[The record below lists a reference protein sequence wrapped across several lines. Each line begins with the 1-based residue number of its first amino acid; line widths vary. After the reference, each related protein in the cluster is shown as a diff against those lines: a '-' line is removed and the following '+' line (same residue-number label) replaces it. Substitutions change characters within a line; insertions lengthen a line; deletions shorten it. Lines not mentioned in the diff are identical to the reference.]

1 MRIRDV
7 YLYGSGSVSWP
18 LVEGTWEVQK
28 IGPQVK
34 YKRSRNCG
42 KKVFLSSKSVSADSN
57 QKDSKKIR
65 LIHMEKK
72 YCIFKRINVNLF

>member
-1 MRIRDV
+1 
-7 YLYGSGSVSWP
+7 
-18 LVEGTWEVQK
+18 VE
-28 IGPQVK
+28 
-34 YKRSRNCG
+34 

-72 YCIFKRINVNLF
+72 NTVFLNV